1 MGTGIPTTATCKRTD
16 IPTTAS
22 CIRSEGDQ
30 VETQVETQFEIT
42 AKSEKH
48 IEELKEIMSKH
59 DSAMEGVL
67 LVCSINDESDNLLP
81 PISTDRTSDNN
92 GKNDSDNSLLPFSTD
107 SDNNKSQPK
116 KKLLK

>member
-30 VETQVETQFEIT
+30 VQTQVETQFEIT

-59 DSAMEGVL
+59 DSAMKGVL

-81 PISTDRTSDNN
+81 PISTDSDNN
-92 GKNDSDNSLLPFSTD
+92 GKNDSDNSLPPFSTD